1 MPRLIAND
9 GSQVLLQGEAVS
21 VGRRD
26 AAGNLA
32 VDVDLG
38 SLERG
43 RTVSRRH
50 ARIFREQSA
59 WRLRVEPSVTNETK
73 VAGKPLKAGEEAVLS
88 DGDEILLGAVALTFR
103 ADVDPEVTLVRQAQA
118 PAELRSDGLAWPL
131 AAPEGRR
138 VWIGR
143 PRQGT
148 AMQPDLI
155 DLSELAGSRS
165 VSHLHA
171 QVYRTPG
178 GWMLHEGKTTNPTMV
193 AGRELAPGEDVPLT
207 DGISIQLGRVLVTF
221 HEKRVARRV
230 ASDILLLEV
239 DRQEVTIDPGKQDV
253 LNLRLVNATG
263 RVEQVEVAVE
273 GFPTDWYHI
282 VQPDG
287 TRGTTWRVQLVP
299 TGPDLTNPVPN
310 SWATATLVLFPPRTP
325 QARAGTYPI
334 SISATTRGEDM
345 VEQVVPTRVHLL
357 PFEGLTLTIAPA
369 EARGASGKYTAE
381 IVNAGNVDAAVELTL
396 EPEPGVK
403 LTADPQRL
411 QLANGA
417 DQRAA
422 LKARV
427 HHHWFGPTKTYG
439 FHVSAAAGSQR
450 AREGALLVCKPI
462 IPEWL
467 QAILSKL
474 FSMLSPIAIPTATLV
489 LLMGLAYLFLRPPE
503 IKSFYAS
510 APAVPAGG
518 TVQLSWSGDRV
529 SGVSIDPPLATKPDD
544 KPEGTIDATPDKTTE
559 YTLTLKNWVGLSSTA
574 KTTVGVVKI
583 NSFTASA
590 NQLTQEGQEVTLK
603 WDTDGAQTVQ
613 IDPGDEIKDPKP
625 SGEAKV
631 HPSGNV
637 NYTLTAA
644 GNGGVNVTQS
654 IPIAIGLPSIK
665 RFEVTDPP
673 AGTRVFPGSQVK
685 LNWQADGATRAVITA
700 DKGDVSPG
708 HKELD
713 VSAGPPTTVQPL
725 ATGDVTYTLTV
736 SNAAGSA
743 PPATQKIT
751 VSPLSITQFLAN
763 PDNVTS
769 GTATNLA
776 WQVEGANE
784 STQISIDP
792 GIGKVPPQGQRPVNP
807 TDTTEYVLTV
817 QSADGTTMQQKT
829 TVTVKAPTPV
839 VSVFTAPSAAV
850 NAGDQVRLTWN
861 IQNADSIEIRT
872 GDNLLIVQ
880 TNQLQGSVID
890 IPPGPTTYILTA
902 TNASGKTTKDFSVDV
917 KPPGATPVPTPAPN
931 PAPAASPAPAPATK
945 P

>member
-1 MPRLIAND
+1 MPKLIAND
-9 GSQVLLQGEAVS
+9 GSQLLLQGDAVS

-26 AAGNLA
+26 AGSSA

-38 SLERG
+38 GLERG

-50 ARIFREQSA
+50 ARIFRDRSA
-59 WRLRVEPSVTNETK
+59 WHLRVEPSVTNETK
-73 VAGKPLKAGEEAVLS
+73 VAGKALKAGEEALLS

-103 ADVDPEVTLVRQAQA
+103 ADADPDVTLVRQAQA
-118 PAELRSDGLAWPL
+118 AAELRSNGQVWPL

-138 VWIGR
+138 LWIGR
-143 PRQGT
+143 PRSGT
-148 AMQPDLI
+148 PGQPDMI
-155 DLSELAGSRS
+155 DLTNLAGSRS
-165 VSHLHA
+165 VSHMHA
-171 QVYRTPG
+171 QVYRTAG

-193 AGRELAPGEDVPLT
+193 AGRQLAPGEDVPLA
-207 DGISIQLGRVLVTF
+207 DGVSIQLGRVLVTF
-221 HEKRVARRV
+221 HERRLARRV
-230 ASDILLLEV
+230 SSDILLLEV
-239 DRQEVTIDPGKQDV
+239 DRADVTIDPGRQDT

-273 GFPTDWYHI
+273 GFPGEWYQI

-287 TRGTTWRVQLVP
+287 SRATTWRVQLVP

-310 SWATATLVLFPPRTP
+310 SSATATLVLFPPRTP
-325 QARAGTYPI
+325 QARAGTYPL
-334 SISATTRGEDM
+334 SISATTQGEDK

-357 PFEGLTLTIAPA
+357 PFEGLALTISPT
-369 EARGASGKYTAE
+369 EARGGRGKYTAE
-381 IVNAGNVDAAVELTL
+381 VVNSGNVDADVELTL
-396 EPEPGVK
+396 ETDPGVK
-403 LTADPQRL
+403 LTVDPERL
-411 QLANGA
+411 QLVNGG

-427 HHHWFGPTKTYG
+427 RHHFFGPKKTYG
-439 FHVSAAAGSQR
+439 FHVTAAAGSQR

-467 QAILSKL
+467 QAILSRL
-474 FSMLSPIAIPTATLV
+474 FSMFSPIAIPTVTLV
-489 LLMGLAYLFLRPPE
+489 LLMGLAYLFLRPPA

-518 TVQLSWSGDRV
+518 TVQLNWSGDRV
-529 SGVSIDPPLATKPDD
+529 SDVNIDPPLATKPDN
-544 KPEGTIDATPDKTTE
+544 KPDGTVDATPDKTTE
-559 YTLTLKNWVGLSSTA
+559 YTLTLKNWIGLSSTA
-574 KTTVGVVKI
+574 KTTVGVLKI
-583 NSFTASA
+583 DDFTASA
-590 NQLTQEGQEVTLK
+590 NQLSQEGQEITLK
-603 WDTDGAQTVQ
+603 WDTEGATSVQ

-631 HPSGNV
+631 HPSSNV
-637 NYTLTAA
+637 TYTLTAT
-644 GNGGVNVTQS
+644 GNGGVTVQQA

-665 RFEVTDPP
+665 RFEVADPP
-673 AGTRVFPGSQVK
+673 SGTRVFPGGQVK

-713 VSAGPPTTVQPL
+713 VSAGPPATVQPL
-725 ATGDVTYTLTV
+725 ASGDVTYTLTV

-743 PPATQKIT
+743 PPATVKIS
-751 VSPLSITQFLAN
+751 VSPVAITQFQAN
-763 PDNVTS
+763 PDTVTA
-769 GTATNLA
+769 GTSSNLS
-776 WQVEGANE
+776 WQVEGAND

-807 TDTTEYVLTV
+807 TETTLYTLTV
-817 QSADGTTMQQKT
+817 QSADGTTLQQT
-829 TVTVKAPTPV
+829 TTLTVKAPTPV
-839 VSVFTAPSAAV
+839 ISVFTAPTATV

-861 IQNADSIEIRT
+861 VQNADSIAIRT
-872 GDNLLIVQ
+872 GDNFLIVQ

-890 IPPGPTTYILTA
+890 NPPGPTTYILTA
-902 TNASGKTTKDFSVDV
+902 TNAGGQSTKDFSVDV
-917 KPPGATPVPTPAPN
+917 KPPGATPVPATPAPA
-931 PAPAASPAPAPATK
+931 PAPAASPAPATK

>member
-1 MPRLIAND
+1 MPKLIAGD
-9 GSQVLLQGEAVS
+9 GSQVLLQGDEVS

-26 AAGNLA
+26 AAGHLG

-50 ARIFREQSA
+50 ARIFRERSA
-59 WRLRVEPSVTNETK
+59 WHLRVEPSVTNETK
-73 VAGKPLKAGEEAVLS
+73 VAGKPLKAGEEALLS
-88 DGDEILLGAVALTFR
+88 DGDEILLGAVSLTFH
-103 ADVDPEVTLVRQAQA
+103 ADADPELTVVRQAQA
-118 PAELRSDGLAWPL
+118 PAELRSDGLVWPL

-138 VWIGR
+138 MWIGR
-143 PRQGT
+143 PRQG
-148 AMQPDLI
+148 AGQADLI
-155 DLSELAGSRS
+155 DLSNLAGSRS

-207 DGISIQLGRVLVTF
+207 DGVSIQLGRVLVTF
-221 HEKRVARRV
+221 HEKRLARRV
-230 ASDILLLEV
+230 SSDILLLEV
-239 DRQEVTIDPGKQDV
+239 DRQEVTIDPGRQDT

-263 RVEQVEVAVE
+263 RVEQVEVTIE
-273 GFPTDWYHI
+273 GIPKEWYQI

-287 TRGTTWRVQLVP
+287 TRDTAWRVQLVP

-310 SWATATLVLFPPRTP
+310 SWATAALVVFPPRTP

-334 SISATTRGEDM
+334 SISATTQGEDQ
-345 VEQVVPTRVHLL
+345 VQQVVPTRIHLL
-357 PFEGLTLTIAPA
+357 PFEGLTLTLTPP
-369 EARGASGKYTAE
+369 EARGGSGKYVAE
-381 IVNAGNVDAAVELTL
+381 IVNSGNVDAAVELAL
-396 EPEPGVK
+396 ESDPGVK
-403 LTADPQRL
+403 LTVDPPRL
-411 QLANGA
+411 QLTNGGA
-417 DQRAA
+417 QRVA

-427 HHHWFGPTKTYG
+427 RHHWFGPKKTYG
-439 FHVSAAAGSQR
+439 LHVTAVAGSQR
-450 AREGALLVCKPI
+450 AREGALLTCRPI

-474 FSMLSPIAIPTATLV
+474 FAMFSPIAIPTMTLV
-489 LLMGLAYLFLRPPE
+489 LLIGIAYLFLRPPD

-529 SGVSIDPPLATKPDD
+529 ASVSIDPPTPTKPDNTR
-544 KPEGTIDATPDKTTE
+544 EGSVDATPDKTTE

-574 KTTVGVVKI
+574 KTTVSVVKI
-583 NSFTASA
+583 NAFTAST

-603 WDTDGAQTVQ
+603 WDTEGAQTVQ
-613 IDPGDEIKDPKP
+613 IDPPDEIKDPKP

-637 NYTLTAA
+637 TYTLTAT
-644 GNGGVNVTQS
+644 GPGGVSVTQS

-673 AGTRVFPGSQVK
+673 AGTRVYPGAQVK
-685 LNWQADGATRAVITA
+685 LNWQADGATKAVITA

-708 HKELD
+708 HKQLD
-713 VSAGPPTTVQPL
+713 VSAGPPATVQPM
-725 ATGDVTYTLTV
+725 ASGDVTYTLTV

-743 PPATQKIT
+743 PPATQKIS
-751 VSPLSITQFLAN
+751 VSPVSITQFLAN
-763 PDNVTS
+763 PDSVTS
-769 GTATNLA
+769 GTASNLS
-776 WQVEGANE
+776 WQVEGANDT
-784 STQISIDP
+784 TQISIDP

-807 TDTTEYVLTV
+807 TDTTEYTLTV
-817 QSADGTTMQQKT
+817 QSPDGTTLQQKA
-829 TVTVKAPTPV
+829 TVTVKAQVPV
-839 VSVFTAPSAAV
+839 ISVFTAPANSV
-850 NAGDQVRLTWN
+850 TAGDQVRLTWN
-861 IQNADSIEIRT
+861 VQNADSIEIRT
-872 GDNLLIVQ
+872 GDNFLIVQ

-890 IPPGPTTYILTA
+890 NPPGPTTYILTA
-902 TNASGKTTKDFSVDV
+902 TNAGGKTTKDFSVDV
-917 KPPGATPVPTPAPN
+917 KPPGATPVPPTPAPA
-931 PAPAASPAPAPATK
+931 PAPAASPAPATK